1 MDDVFMLKNISVK
14 HITRLIPIIGL
25 LLLTYIIYT
34 IGIEKIILSFSMI
47 PWYFYLIALIV
58 FLPKLFLSA
67 LKWKYICD
75 KQKITTNIRN
85 LIRLFLIG
93 MVFGAVTPG
102 GLGLHIRIYYLKA
115 QSKTTFEKCLANS
128 IIDGTL
134 NLLAGVLIA
143 VIGSVI
149 IFSRFPSFL
158 PIILGFFLLYLAAFL
173 FFMEKRRGSTFL
185 NFIIKPFIP
194 ERFKTNLDTSM
205 DMMYEDLPSL
215 SQTILPFLLEIAI
228 WVIAATQVYILALSF
243 NLPIPYLD
251 FILISTISVVIS
263 NMIPLSIGGLGIREG
278 VFVVFLSSYGVPH
291 EISFVLSLAG
301 FLVKTLI
308 PGLIGL
314 LLFAATGNKYIPH
327 KEIWN
332 DQPIKD

>member
-1 MDDVFMLKNISVK
+1 MLKNISIK
-14 HITRLIPIIGL
+14 HITKIIPIIGL
-25 LLLTYIIYT
+25 FLLAYIIYT
-34 IGIEKIILSFSMI
+34 IGIEKIILSFSEI
-47 PWYFYLIALIV
+47 PWYYYLIALIV
-58 FLPKLFLSA
+58 FLPKLFLSVV
-67 LKWKYICD
+67 KWKYICD
-75 KQKITTNIRN
+75 KQKIPTNIFD

-102 GLGLHIRIYYLKA
+102 GLGLHIRIYYLRE

-143 VIGSVI
+143 VIGSVM

-158 PIILGFFLLYLAAFL
+158 PIILGFFLLYLAAFI
-173 FFMEKRRGSTFL
+173 FFMEKHRGSTFL

-194 ERFKTNLDTSM
+194 KKFKTNLDNAM

-215 SQTILPFLLEIAI
+215 SQTILPFLLEIII

-243 NLPIPYLD
+243 DLPIPYLD

-263 NMIPLSIGGLGIREG
+263 NMIPVSIGGLGIREG
-278 VFVVFLSSYGVPH
+278 VFVVFLSSYGIPQ
-291 EISFVLSLAG
+291 EIAFVLSLAG

-314 LLFAATGNKYIPH
+314 LLFVATGNRFIPN
-327 KEIWN
+327 KDVWN
-332 DQPIKD
+332 DQLRGE